1 MLRLTFAFAVTV
13 MTLIALPLSA
23 QETGGPSDNSR
34 YTFHRVQDAF
44 LRLDAQTGHV
54 SVCEWT
60 TSGWFCRV
68 VPDERATLESEIS
81 RLQDDNLALKKALL
95 AQGLPLPE
103 GIKPDVQVIKKPS
116 GQVRIPGEVE
126 IDRTFG
132 FVGKVWRRMVEM
144 MASLQRDVLR
154 KG

>member
-1 MLRLTFAFAVTV
+1 MLRLTFTVTAL
-13 MTLIALPLSA
+13 TLMALPLSA

-95 AQGLPLPE
+95 AQGMPLPE